1 MSEKK
6 VQVAES
12 GDTLL
17 KMESFWQK
25 YSKQLLIGLAV
36 IIIAIGG
43 WYGYQS
49 FVVQPKEDEAA
60 NIIFKAEADFRQDSL
75 VRALKGNSETRSKGF
90 LYVINNFSGTKAGN
104 LAKYYAGICYLKTG
118 DFNNAVKYLADFNTD
133 AKQIQMMAYGALG
146 DAYGELG
153 KNDDAVASYKKA
165 AATFDADQLNASE
178 YLFRAGLKL
187 ETMGKNKEAVEVYKE
202 LKEKFPQTEKGYQA
216 DKYIYRL
223 SIEPNDFSVK

>member
-6 VQVAES
+6 VQVVES

-25 YSKQLLIGLAV
+25 NSKQILIAV
-36 IIIAIGG
+36 GVIVIAIAG

-49 FVVQPKEDEAA
+49 LVVAPKEDEAA
-60 NIIFKAEADFRQDSL
+60 GYIYKAEADFRKDSL
-75 VRALKGNSETRSKGF
+75 TRALKGSTETKSKGF
-90 LYVINNFSGTKAGN
+90 LYVLNNYSGTKAGN
-104 LAKYYAGICYLKTG
+104 LAKYYAGICYLRTG
-118 DFNNAVKYLADFNTD
+118 DFNNAVKYLSDFSTD

-146 DAYGELG
+146 DAYGELN
-153 KNDDAVASYKKA
+153 KNDEAVASYKKA

-187 ETMGKNKEAVEVYKE
+187 EIMGKTKEAVEVYKE

-223 SIEPNDFSVK
+223 SIEPNELSVK